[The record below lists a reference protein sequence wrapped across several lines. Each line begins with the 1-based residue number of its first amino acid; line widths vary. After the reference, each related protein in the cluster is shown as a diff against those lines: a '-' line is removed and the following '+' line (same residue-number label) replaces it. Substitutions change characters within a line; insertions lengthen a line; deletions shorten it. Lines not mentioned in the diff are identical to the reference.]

1 MSEVEAIQ
9 LRQQQKKNSQTNYL
23 VFTIMA
29 LKKTEPSERVCES
42 STVVMFLLMISFIST
57 ECLSV
62 FIKNKCLHI
71 DANQLKNYGK
81 QSSVRH

>member
-1 MSEVEAIQ
+1 MPEVEAIQ
-9 LRQQQKKNSQTNYL
+9 LRQQQKNSQTNYL

-29 LKKTEPSERVCES
+29 LKKTELSERVCES
-42 STVVMFLLMISFIST
+42 STAVMFLLMILFSLT

-81 QSSVRH
+81 QSRIRH